1 MRIVLML
8 MARVLFT
15 LLPLAAD
22 ALRIPMI
29 LAHCFPASE
38 LTAADLD
45 VTSVLGLASAAL
57 GVTLRALLLLRH
69 QVMRLSNELLLH
81 LRLHHVRLLL
91 ILSRLHHARLHH
103 VGLLHVGLL
112 HVGLLHVG
120 LLHVGL
126 LLIWSRVDH
135 LLLSVV
141 ATLSVDRDLAT
152 AYWHTSRYLI
162 VETTVL
168 LLFHSI
174 YTFYY

>member
-112 HVGLLHVG
+112 
-120 LLHVGL
+120 
-126 LLIWSRVDH
+126 LIWSRVDH

>member
-45 VTSVLGLASAAL
+45 VTSVLGLTSAAL

-81 LRLHHVRLLL
+81 LRLHHVRLL
-91 ILSRLHHARLHH
+91 ILSRLHHARLHHARLHH

-112 HVGLLHVG
+112 
-120 LLHVGL
+120 
-126 LLIWSRVDH
+126 LIWFRVDH
-135 LLLSVV
+135 LLLSAV

-162 VETTVL
+162 VVTTVL
-168 LLFHSI
+168 LLFHSL

>member
-45 VTSVLGLASAAL
+45 VTSVLGLTSAAL

-81 LRLHHVRLLL
+81 LRLHHVRLL

-112 HVGLLHVG
+112 
-120 LLHVGL
+120 
-126 LLIWSRVDH
+126 LIWFRVDH
-135 LLLSVV
+135 LLLSAV

-162 VETTVL
+162 VVTTVL
-168 LLFHSI
+168 LLFHSL